1 MSTHSQ
7 CLLNRLGAQQTS
19 WIPTKFA
26 VQGRYVKL
34 KDDDGEWTDGW
45 RVERVFGGAVPS
57 EVIAKNERNYKSH
70 RKATDV

>member
-7 CLLNRLGAQQTS
+7 CELNRLGQKQVS

-34 KDDDGEWTDGW
+34 KDDGEWTDGW
-45 RVERVFGGAVPS
+45 RVARVFGGAVPS
-57 EVIAKNERNYKSH
+57 EVIAKNERNYTSH

>member
-7 CLLNRLGAQQTS
+7 CLLNRIGAQQVS

-34 KDDDGEWTDGW
+34 KDEGEWTDGW

-57 EVIAKNERNYKSH
+57 EVIAANERNYKSH